1 MINAGKMYLRPG
13 NLFKEFVIEKK
24 GTTVTDT
31 GRVAADYAGDGS
43 ITLKGCLADA
53 GAKDRE
59 SRSTKEH
66 AVTHT
71 IVQAGAP
78 IAKRTDK
85 LVLGERVFYIVDMDD
100 AGGLGVSTIYY
111 AEERNDV
118 K

>member
-1 MINAGKMYLRPG
+1 MINARAMYIRPG

-31 GRVAADYAGDGS
+31 GRVAADYKGDGS
-43 ITLKGCLADA
+43 KTLKGCLADA
-53 GAKDRE
+53 DAKDKE

-66 AVTHT
+66 TVTHT
-71 IVQAGAP
+71 IVQAGVP
-78 IAKRTDK
+78 LAKRTDK
-85 LVLGERVFYIVDMDD
+85 LILGKRVFYIVDMDD

>member
-1 MINAGKMYLRPG
+1 MINARGMYIRPG
-13 NLFKEFVIEKK
+13 NLFKDFVVEGQKAK
-24 GTTVTDT
+24 VTDT
-31 GRVAADYAGDGS
+31 GRVAADYKGDGS
-43 ITLKGCLADA
+43 KRLKGCLAEAD
-53 GAKDRE
+53 AKDKE
-59 SRSTKEH
+59 GRSNKEH
-66 AVTHT
+66 TVTHT

-85 LVLGERVFYIVDMDD
+85 LILGSRVFYIVDMDD

>member
-1 MINAGKMYLRPG
+1 MINVKKMYIRPG
-13 NLFKEFVIEKK
+13 NLFKEFVIEEK

-31 GRVAADYAGDGS
+31 GRVAADYSGDGS
-43 ITLKGCLADA
+43 STLKGCLADA
-53 GAKDRE
+53 DAKDKE

-66 AVTHT
+66 TVTHT

-78 IAKRTDK
+78 LAKRTDK
-85 LVLGERVFYIVDMDD
+85 LILGERVFYIVDMDD
-100 AGGLGVSTIYY
+100 TGELGVSTIYY

>member
-1 MINAGKMYLRPG
+1 MINARGMYIRPG

-24 GTTVTDT
+24 DAAVTDT
-31 GRVAADYAGDGS
+31 GRVAADYTGDGS
-43 ITLKGCLADA
+43 QTLKGCLADA
-53 GAKDRE
+53 DAKDKE

-66 AVTHT
+66 TVTHA

-78 IAKRTDK
+78 LAKRTDK
-85 LVLGERVFYIVDMDD
+85 LILGERVFYIVDMDD

>member
-1 MINAGKMYLRPG
+1 MINTSGIYIRPG

-31 GRVAADYAGDGS
+31 GRVAADYTGDGS
-43 ITLKGCLADA
+43 KTLKGCLANAD
-53 GAKDRE
+53 AKDKE
-59 SRSTKEH
+59 SHSTKEH
-66 AVTHT
+66 TVTHT

-78 IAKRTDK
+78 LAKRTDK
-85 LVLGERVFYIVDMDD
+85 LVLGDRVFYIVDMDD
-100 AGGLGVSTIYY
+100 VGGLGVSTIYY